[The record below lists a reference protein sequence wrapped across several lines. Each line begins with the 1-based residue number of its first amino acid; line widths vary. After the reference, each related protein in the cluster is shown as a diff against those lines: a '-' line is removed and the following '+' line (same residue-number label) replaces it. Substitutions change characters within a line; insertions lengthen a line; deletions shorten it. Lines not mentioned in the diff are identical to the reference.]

1 MAFNYKTKNLMQYVS
16 RFFKYR
22 RVFIKMIT
30 FIILLQA
37 LTLVASAT
45 CSGSI
50 STSSTTMI
58 AKVTV
63 LWISIY

>member
-1 MAFNYKTKNLMQYVS
+1 MAVNYKTKNLMQYVS

-22 RVFIKMIT
+22 RVFVKMIT

-50 STSSTTMI
+50 STSSTTVI
-58 AKVTV
+58 AQAK
-63 LWISIY
+63 ISSY